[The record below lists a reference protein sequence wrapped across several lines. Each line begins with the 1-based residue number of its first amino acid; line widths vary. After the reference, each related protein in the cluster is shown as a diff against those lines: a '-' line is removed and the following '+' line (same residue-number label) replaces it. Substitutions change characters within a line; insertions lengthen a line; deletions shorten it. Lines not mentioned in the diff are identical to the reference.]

1 MSPLAY
7 TKGIVFGVI
16 SLQNFQ
22 WSAMK
27 RICSFLL
34 LLVLGFAALTPPL
47 YAQRMSPEESE
58 RQSRKAAKTQ
68 QKMLHKKN
76 KKQAKVTRKFEK
88 AQRKQTKKANRDLAK
103 RQQSSP
109 L

>member
-1 MSPLAY
+1 
-7 TKGIVFGVI
+7 
-16 SLQNFQ
+16 
-22 WSAMK
+22 MK
-27 RICSFLL
+27 RICSLLL
-34 LLVLGFAALTPPL
+34 LLVLAFAASLPL

-76 KKQAKVTRKFEK
+76 KKQAKATRKFEK
-88 AQRKQTKKANRDLAK
+88 AQRKQIKKANRDLAK
-103 RQQSSP
+103 RRQGSP